1 MKDITNRKGKDVYEL
16 QFSYKGKIYKNI
28 ARNKVVGLVGDRNE
42 CPSCDELF
50 NSITAFDRHRTG
62 NFGINRRC
70 LTVDEMLAKG
80 MAKNYAGFWVTK
92 LMDEEYVSTL

>member
-50 NSITAFDRHRTG
+50 NSTFAFDKHRTG
-62 NFGINRRC
+62 EFGLNRRC
-70 LTVDEMLAKG
+70 LTAEEMLAKG
-80 MAKNYAGFWVTK
+80 MAKNCAGFWVTK
-92 LMDEEYVSTL
+92 LMEYRYARTV